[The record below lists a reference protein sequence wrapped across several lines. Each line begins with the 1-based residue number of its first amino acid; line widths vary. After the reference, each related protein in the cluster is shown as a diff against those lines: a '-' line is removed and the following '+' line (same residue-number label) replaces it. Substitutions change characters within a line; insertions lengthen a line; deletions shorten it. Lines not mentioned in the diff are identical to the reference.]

1 MGKFIKYKS
10 ISKNIGF
17 SVTLKVINYCLDKC
31 LDDLPFTNY
40 NDSIYFNLNNQ
51 RDRVEKF
58 ILIIYLYY
66 DISNKN
72 NFNII
77 NN

>member
-17 SVTLKVINYCLDKC
+17 SLTLKVTNYCLDKC
-31 LDDLPFTNY
+31 LDDLPFTNS
-40 NDSIYFNLNNQ
+40 NDSICFNLNNQ
-51 RDRVEKF
+51 RDRAEKF
-58 ILIIYLYY
+58 ILIKCLYY